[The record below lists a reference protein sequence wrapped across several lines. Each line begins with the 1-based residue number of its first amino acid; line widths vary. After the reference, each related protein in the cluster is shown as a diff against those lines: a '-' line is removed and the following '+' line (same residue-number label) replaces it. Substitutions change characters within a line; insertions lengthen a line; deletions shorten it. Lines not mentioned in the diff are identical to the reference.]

1 MTSIGQSI
9 ALPLELWREITS
21 HLPNRDIKSMR
32 LTSKQFSNAV
42 ELRLQRVFLSA
53 NPLNIEVFLAV
64 ADHEKFRHRVTEI
77 VWDDARLPRG
87 PRTRSGLPGWENEMV
102 SDEETSDNE
111 TEICRFRGNCELDW
125 PREYS
130 DDDDDEDD
138 EDDEGGGNPANQLRR
153 SIKFKGKDCPVWFKA
168 ACAASVE
175 DTFWRQA
182 GDNGI
187 DDEDPDYKTIRKL
200 GSIGPPLSECWEFY
214 RTLIRQQDDVLAR
227 KFDEEAFIHGIKQFP
242 ALKKV
247 TVTPAAH
254 GILFTPLYQT
264 PMIRSFPQG
273 FNYPIPRGWPLP
285 SHEQPEE
292 VYSLPWKR
300 LNEVQKEKFHGFRI
314 VARVLAQ
321 QKNDVVELSLDSR
334 LLRTGINCTI
344 LDDPCE
350 EHDHLVTLL
359 KKPGF
364 RHLDLAISLAGTW
377 QSFPHDRLYEAL
389 SEAGDLEEI
398 SLATTGIDAE
408 NEHKNLHSITPVPL
422 KSIFPIENWP
432 KLRHFKLSRF
442 IVSQSDVI
450 SFLSE
455 LPKTVRS
462 VNLSFLKFVDNGN
475 HWHSLLTEMREQIR
489 EKRLWSDRRRNVTIG
504 CDQDISLPGR
514 AKWIGKEVDEFLYE
528 NGENPFF
535 DPPMDMVRTGYGTEK
550 DALDPNN

>member
-32 LTSKQFSNAV
+32 LASKQFSNAV
-42 ELRLQRVFLSA
+42 ELRLQRVLLSA
-53 NPLNIEVFLAV
+53 NPLNIEVFRAV
-64 ADHEKFRHRVTEI
+64 ADHEKFRHQVTEI

-87 PRTRSGLPGWENEMV
+87 PRTRSRLPGWENEMV

-111 TEICRFRGNCELDW
+111 TEIRRFRRNCELDW

-130 DDDDDEDD
+130 DDDEDEND
-138 EDDEGGGNPANQLRR
+138 EDDEGGGDPANQLRR
-153 SIKFKGKDCPVWFKA
+153 STKFKSTDCPVWFKA
-168 ACAASVE
+168 ACAASIE

-182 GDNGI
+182 GDDGI
-187 DDEDPDYKTIRKL
+187 DDEYPDYKTIRKL

-214 RTLIRQQDDVLAR
+214 RTLIRQQDDVLAG

-254 GILFTPLYQT
+254 GVLFTPLYQT

-273 FNYPIPRGWPLP
+273 FNYPIPRGRPLP
-285 SHEQPEE
+285 GHEQPEE
-292 VYSLPWKR
+292 
-300 LNEVQKEKFHGFRI
+300 
-314 VARVLAQ
+314 
-321 QKNDVVELSLDSR
+321 NDVVKLSLDSR

-364 RHLDLAISLAGTW
+364 RHLDLAFTLAGTW

-389 SEAGDLEEI
+389 SEAGDLEI

-408 NEHKNLHSITPVPL
+408 NEHKNLHSITPVSL
-422 KSIFPIENWP
+422 KSIFPIDNWP
-432 KLRHFKLSRF
+432 KLRHFELSRF

-450 SFLSE
+450 WFLSE
-455 LPKTVRS
+455 LPGTVRS

-475 HWHSLLTEMREQIR
+475 HWCSFLAEMREQIR
-489 EKRLWSDRRRNVTIG
+489 ENRLWSDRRRSVTIG

-535 DPPMDMVRTGYGTEK
+535 DPPMDMVKTEYGTEK
-550 DALDPNN
+550 DALDPNNEKV

>member
-1 MTSIGQSI
+1 MLPVHQRTKMTSIGQSI

-21 HLPNRDIKSMR
+21 RLPNRDIKSMR
-32 LTSKQFSNAV
+32 LASKQFSNTV
-42 ELRLQRVFLSA
+42 ELH
-53 NPLNIEVFLAV
+53 
-64 ADHEKFRHRVTEI
+64 HEKFRHQVTEI

-87 PRTRSGLPGWENEMV
+87 PRTRSGLPGWENKMV

-111 TEICRFRGNCELDW
+111 IEIRRFRGNWELDW

-138 EDDEGGGNPANQLRR
+138 EDDEGAGDPANQLRR
-153 SIKFKGKDCPVWFKA
+153 STKFKSKDCPVWFKA

-182 GDNGI
+182 GDDGI

-214 RTLIRQQDDVLAR
+214 RALIRQQDDVLAG
-227 KFDEEAFIHGIKQFP
+227 KFDEEAFIQGIKQFP

-254 GILFTPLYQT
+254 GVLFAPLYQT

-285 SHEQPEE
+285 GHEQPEE
-292 VYSLPWKR
+292 VHSLPWKK
-300 LNEVQKEKFHGFRI
+300 LNEVQKKKVSRI
-314 VARVLAQ
+314 LHC
-321 QKNDVVELSLDSR
+321 DSR
-334 LLRTGINCTI
+334 LPRTGINCTI

-364 RHLDLAISLAGTW
+364 RHLDLAFTLAGTW
-377 QSFPHDRLYEAL
+377 QSFPRDRLYKAL

-408 NEHKNLHSITPVPL
+408 NEHKNLHSITPIPL

-432 KLRHFKLSRF
+432 KLRHFELSRF

-455 LPKTVRS
+455 LPETVRS
-462 VNLSFLKFVDNGN
+462 VNLSFLKFVDNEN
-475 HWHSLLTEMREQIR
+475 HWCSFLVEMREQIR
-489 EKRLWSDRRRNVTIG
+489 ESRLWSDRRRSVTIG

-514 AKWIGKEVDEFLYE
+514 ANWIRKEVDEFLYD

-550 DALDPNN
+550 DALDLNN